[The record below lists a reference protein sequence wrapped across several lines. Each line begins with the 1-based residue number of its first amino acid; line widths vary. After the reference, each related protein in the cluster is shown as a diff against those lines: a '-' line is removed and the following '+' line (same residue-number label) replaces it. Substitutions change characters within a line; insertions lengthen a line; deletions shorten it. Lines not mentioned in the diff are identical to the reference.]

1 MEPPTFIGPPP
12 VPFSQSD
19 CEELA
24 REFGI
29 DGLRLTSAGHVL
41 VVQGH
46 VHSYSAKRDALM
58 ALERGARPMQVV
70 NRLRVV
76 PHVRRPDGELLG
88 SVRKAIDR
96 SVLTATDIEISVSHG
111 SVNLRGFVASSEAR
125 CAAEQAVWAVR
136 GVVDIMNDIVVK
148 EVT

>member
-1 MEPPTFIGPPP
+1 MEPPAFFGPPP
-12 VPFSQSD
+12 APFSQSD

-29 DGLRLTSAGHVL
+29 DGLRLTNAGHVL
-41 VVQGH
+41 VVQGR
-46 VHSYSAKRDALM
+46 VHCYGAKRDALM
-58 ALERGARPMQVV
+58 ALERRARRMQVV

-88 SVRKAIDR
+88 SVQEAVDR
-96 SVLTATDIEISVSHG
+96 SVLPATSIEISVSHG
-111 SVNLRGFVASSEAR
+111 SVNLRGFVASSAAR

-136 GVVDIMNDIVVK
+136 GVVDIMNDIFVR
-148 EVT
+148 EAT